1 MQNVDYRLHLIGY
14 IATTL
19 RGFIKFWK
27 RNEVPT

>member
-14 IATTL
+14 IATIQ

-27 RNEVPT
+27 RNEAPT